1 MYEYPH
7 ILQILVQAFVLLG
20 GGLGYLRLRAPDLLK
35 QLLVTPEF
43 RRRPWYHLTECKSI
57 TIVVF
62 EHSVLLYIC
71 TFIYCLILLHELLG
85 PGLDVV
91 SLHGPRHKR
100 PAHLSQRRPHRV
112 GAESK

>member
-35 QLLVTPEF
+35 ELLVTPEF

-57 TIVVF
+57 
-62 EHSVLLYIC
+62 
-71 TFIYCLILLHELLG
+71 
-85 PGLDVV
+85 
-91 SLHGPRHKR
+91 R
-100 PAHLSQRRPHRV
+100 
-112 GAESK
+112 